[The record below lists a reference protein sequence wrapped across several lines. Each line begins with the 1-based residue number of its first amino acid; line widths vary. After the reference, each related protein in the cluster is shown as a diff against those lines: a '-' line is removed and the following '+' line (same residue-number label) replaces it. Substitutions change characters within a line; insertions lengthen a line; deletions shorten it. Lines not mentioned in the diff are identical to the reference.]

1 MKRTI
6 IAVCTIIGL
15 LELAMIVIY
24 FVVFNGGLSTA
35 NNDWDTF
42 IQIFNGFIMTILTAL
57 NIYVFY
63 HLTVVIEDKNQ
74 ERAVKEK
81 VFEAQS
87 VITQMRVKQY
97 EEVRTLIY
105 DVISIIAKKKEDNGE
120 FDLLHKKI
128 VELNESFL
136 FKNYNLD
143 DPSIL
148 EEPSLK
154 IIKTI
159 KDIQTN
165 VENIDYDTFITSLT
179 AYIKFIESYI
189 IGQMTTTDKNVG
201 NYICYNSRNVDCTI
215 SCVVQFFDRTLKEIN
230 KSESVKK
237 ES

>member
-42 IQIFNGFIMTILTAL
+42 IQIFNGFIMTILTAV

-63 HLTVVIEDKNQ
+63 HLTIVIEDKNQ

-97 EEVRTLIY
+97 EEVRNLIY
-105 DVISIIAKKKEDNGE
+105 NVISIIAKKIRIMG
-120 FDLLHKKI
+120 
-128 VELNESFL
+128 
-136 FKNYNLD
+136 NL
-143 DPSIL
+143 I
-148 EEPSLK
+148 
-154 IIKTI
+154 
-159 KDIQTN
+159 
-165 VENIDYDTFITSLT
+165 Y
-179 AYIKFIESYI
+179 YIK
-189 IGQMTTTDKNVG
+189 K
-201 NYICYNSRNVDCTI
+201 
-215 SCVVQFFDRTLKEIN
+215 L
-230 KSESVKK
+230 
-237 ES
+237 

>member
-15 LELAMIVIY
+15 LELAMIAIY

-42 IQIFNGFIMTILTAL
+42 IQIFNGFIMTILTAV

-97 EEVRTLIY
+97 EEVRNLIY
-105 DVISIIAKKKEDNGE
+105 DVISIIANKKDDNGK

-128 VELNESFL
+128 VELDESFL
-136 FKNYNLD
+136 FKNSKLD
-143 DPSIL
+143 DPSMVEDIGLEIL
-148 EEPSLK
+148 K
-154 IIKTI
+154 GI
-159 KDIQTN
+159 KDIQNGTN
-165 VENIDYDTFITSLT
+165 KDDFIVKLT
-179 AYIKFIESYI
+179 RYIKFLEIYI
-189 IGQMTTTDKNVG
+189 VGQMITTDNDVANYVSKNTD
-201 NYICYNSRNVDCTI
+201 NIDSTA
-215 SCVVQFFDRTLKEIN
+215 SCIVQFFNRTLEEMK
-230 KSESVKK
+230 KSESVKNQ
-237 ES
+237 

>member
-42 IQIFNGFIMTILTAL
+42 IQIFNGFIMTILTAV

-63 HLTVVIEDKNQ
+63 HLTIVIEDKNQ

-97 EEVRTLIY
+97 EEVRILIY
-105 DVISIIAKKKEDNGE
+105 NVISIIAKKNKDNGE

-128 VELNESFL
+128 VELDNSLL
-136 FKNYNLD
+136 FKN
-143 DPSIL
+143 S
-148 EEPSLK
+148 
-154 IIKTI
+154 
-159 KDIQTN
+159 
-165 VENIDYDTFITSLT
+165 
-179 AYIKFIESYI
+179 
-189 IGQMTTTDKNVG
+189 
-201 NYICYNSRNVDCTI
+201 NVDAPST
-215 SCVVQFFDRTLKEIN
+215 
-230 KSESVKK
+230 
-237 ES
+237 